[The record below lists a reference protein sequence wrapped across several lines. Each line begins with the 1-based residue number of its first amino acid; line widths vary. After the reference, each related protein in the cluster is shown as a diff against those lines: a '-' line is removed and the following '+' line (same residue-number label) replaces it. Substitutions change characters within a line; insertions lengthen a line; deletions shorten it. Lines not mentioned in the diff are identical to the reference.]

1 MIDFLA
7 NVINP
12 TAWVIGN
19 LFIAYDAIAVLV
31 FVVGYFIIYDPNTTT
46 AGKFIFRFFLSLL
59 GLIILV
65 FVGTYIDPT
74 GDRSWLDMPE
84 DVDDWRPLFRIF
96 VYGYIGF
103 STTSLAILLVI
114 RKWWPQKVKTAAD
127 LVKPRH
133 ETNEII
139 IIKSDT

>member
-1 MIDFLA
+1 MIDFLV

-19 LFIAYDAIAVLV
+19 LFVAYDAIAVLV

-65 FVGTYIDPT
+65 FVGTYVDPA
-74 GDRSWLDMPE
+74 GDRSWIDMPK
-84 DVDDWRPLFRIF
+84 DVDAWRPLFRIL

-103 STTSLAILLVI
+103 SMTSLAILLVI
-114 RKWWPQKVKTAAD
+114 RKWWPQKIRTSED

-133 ETNEII
+133 EMNEIT
-139 IIKSDT
+139 IIKPNS